1 MVCLLSSLMLQ
12 AQSYKLV
19 FQEDIPAT
27 AVEVLQQR
35 LAQMLKAGG
44 FSLADDGT
52 PLEVAAK
59 VTSRVETPGSMSQV
73 ALVIDLTARAGQ
85 ASETFTL
92 RGVGEGDE
100 DAWTR
105 AVKQLLPKSKSALNF
120 VEKLK

>member
-19 FQEDIPAT
+19 FQEDIPAA

-44 FSLADDGT
+44 FSLADDGA

-73 ALVIDLTARAGQ
+73 ALVIDLTARAGE

-92 RGVGEGDE
+92 RGVGECDE